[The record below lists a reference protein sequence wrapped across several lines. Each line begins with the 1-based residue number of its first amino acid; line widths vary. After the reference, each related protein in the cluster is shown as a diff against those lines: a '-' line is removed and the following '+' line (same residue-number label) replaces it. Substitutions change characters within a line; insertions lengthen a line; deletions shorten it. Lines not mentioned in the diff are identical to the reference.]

1 MSGQTREEIIMRL
14 IGVLATVCVA
24 SAATV
29 VAGMAVASLP
39 DVKRYIR
46 ISRM

>member
-1 MSGQTREEIIMRL
+1 MIRAL
-14 IGVLATVCVA
+14 L
-24 SAATV
+24 
-29 VAGMAVASLP
+29 VAGVAGLIALGVKTVGP

>member
-1 MSGQTREEIIMRL
+1 MRRFL
-14 IGVLATVCVA
+14 FLVLAVGLI
-24 SAATV
+24 AAMV
-29 VAGMAVASLP
+29 WLVGP